1 MEFFLHLLVLGIAVG
16 AIYAMIALGFVLI
29 YKSTK
34 VLNFAQGT
42 LVMIGAFMVY
52 AFLSQ
57 FSLPVAVALLLSLG
71 VAVALGFV
79 IERVALRPLIG
90 EPVLSMIM
98 ITIGLASLLRGGA
111 IVVWTTE
118 NFSLPKVLPEVSL
131 HLGPVFVSS
140 PYVWGFVISVVMLL
154 VFGLFFKYAK
164 LGVAMRAVSNDQLAA
179 MSMGINVRWV
189 FALSW
194 VIAAVVATV
203 GGLFLGAINIIN
215 INLEFIGLKVFPV
228 AILGGLDSI
237 PGAILGGLIIGVLE
251 NLVGGYLSPIMGGG
265 IKAVAPF
272 IILLM
277 ILLVKPYG
285 LFGTREVERL

>member
-1 MEFFLHLLVLGIAVG
+1 V
-16 AIYAMIALGFVLI
+16 IALGFVLI

-57 FSLPVAVALLLSLG
+57 LALPIFIALPLSLV
-71 VAVALGFV
+71 VAVALGFA
-79 IERVALRPLIG
+79 IERLALRPLIG
-90 EPVLSMIM
+90 EPLLSMIM
-98 ITIGLASLLRGGA
+98 VTIGLASLLKGGA
-111 IVVWTTE
+111 IAIWTTG
-118 NFSLPKVLPEVSL
+118 NFSLPEILPEASL
-131 HLGPVFVSS
+131 YLGPVFVSS

-154 VFGLFFKYAK
+154 IFGLFFKYSK

-179 MSMGINVRWV
+179 MSMGVNVRWV

-203 GGLFLGAINIIN
+203 GGVFLGAINIIN

-237 PGAILGGLIIGVLE
+237 LGAILGGLIIGVLE
-251 NLVGGYLSPIMGGG
+251 NLVGGYLSPILGGG

-272 IILLM
+272 IILLL

-285 LFGTREVERL
+285 LFGTPEVERL

>member
-1 MEFFLHLLVLGIAVG
+1 MEFFLHLFILGIAVG
-16 AIYAMIALGFVLI
+16 AIYAVVALGFVLI
-29 YKSTK
+29 YKSTR

-52 AFLSQ
+52 AFVSQ
-57 FSLPVAVALLLSLG
+57 FSLPIAIAIPLSLG
-71 VAVALGFV
+71 VAVALGFA
-79 IERVALRPLIG
+79 IERLALRPLIG
-90 EPVLSMIM
+90 EPLLSMIM
-98 ITIGLASLLRGGA
+98 VTIGLASLLKGGA
-111 IVVWTTE
+111 IAIWTTE
-118 NFSLPKVLPEVSL
+118 NFSLPKILPEISL
-131 HLGPVFVSS
+131 HVGPIFVSS
-140 PYVWGFVISVVMLL
+140 PYLWGFAISVVMLII
-154 VFGLFFKYAK
+154 FGLFFKYSK

-237 PGAILGGLIIGVLE
+237 PGAIIGGLIIGVLE
-251 NLVGGYLSPIMGGG
+251 NLAGGYLSPVLGGG

-272 IILLM
+272 IVLLL

-285 LFGTREVERL
+285 LFGTRVVERL

>member
-1 MEFFLHLLVLGIAVG
+1 MEFFLHLLVLGIAVC

-29 YKSTK
+29 YKSTR

-57 FSLPVAVALLLSLG
+57 FSLPIAVALPLSLC

-79 IERVALRPLIG
+79 IERLALRPLIG
-90 EPVLSMIM
+90 EPLLSMIM
-98 ITIGLASLLRGGA
+98 VTIGLASLLKGGA
-111 IVVWTTE
+111 IAVWTTE
-118 NFSLPKVLPEVSL
+118 NFSLPEILPEASL
-131 HLGPVFVSS
+131 YLGPVFVSS
-140 PYVWGFVISVVMLL
+140 PYVWGFAISVVMLII
-154 VFGLFFKYAK
+154 FGLFFKYSK

-179 MSMGINVRWV
+179 MSMGVNVRWV

-203 GGLFLGAINIIN
+203 GGVFLGAINIIN

-228 AILGGLDSI
+228 AVLGGLDSI
-237 PGAILGGLIIGVLE
+237 LGAIIGGLIIGVLE
-251 NLVGGYLSPIMGGG
+251 NLAGGYLSPILGGG

-272 IILLM
+272 IILLL

-285 LFGTREVERL
+285 LFGTPEVERL

>member
-1 MEFFLHLLVLGIAVG
+1 MEFFLHLVVLGIAVG
-16 AIYAMIALGFVLI
+16 AIYAMVALGFVLI

-52 AFLSQ
+52 AFLNQ
-57 FSLPVAVALLLSLG
+57 FSLPIAVALPLSLA

-79 IERVALRPLIG
+79 IERLALRPLIG
-90 EPVLSMIM
+90 EPLLSMIM
-98 ITIGLASLLRGGA
+98 VTIGLASLLKGGA
-111 IVVWTTE
+111 IAVWTTE
-118 NFSLPKVLPEVSL
+118 NFSLPEILPDASL
-131 HLGPVFVSS
+131 YLGSVFVSS

-154 VFGLFFKYAK
+154 VFSLFFKYSK
-164 LGVAMRAVSNDQLAA
+164 LGIAMRAVANDQMAA

-189 FALSW
+189 FAISW

-203 GGLFLGAINIIN
+203 GGFFLGTINIIN

-237 PGAILGGLIIGVLE
+237 PGAIVGGLIIGVLE
-251 NLVGGYLSPIMGGG
+251 NLVGGYLSPVLGGG

-272 IILLM
+272 VILLL

-285 LFGTREVERL
+285 LFGTRQVERL